1 MLVSFSVENFLSFNK
16 KQTFC
21 IEGGRVTKK
30 REHLIIDGA
39 TKKELLCFAAIF
51 GKNGAGKSNFI
62 RAVATLRDF
71 VVNAKLPQRAA
82 KWWCLLDEKN
92 ESAPSSFEIVFIAGG
107 TLYEYSLSIILSTG
121 IIEKERLVRITGNR
135 RTELF
140 SREENGSYK
149 FHHSIKGQKNDIE
162 VLSQT
167 FAMSGNPFLFSIN
180 HNTAGFYNANPQAKV
195 LNTVFRW
202 FSQTLEAIF
211 PEQPLQETSLL
222 EYDIKK
228 DEFAKLL
235 KEFDTGIEEI
245 DLEPTTKEKVF
256 ENLDI
261 KTQQKLNLH
270 MLFARPLAKAVNQL
284 SSQQGTQGE
293 HSNVATVVRNRHNI
307 FLISMKADGAF
318 EFFTLKFIHN
328 IAGKKVEF
336 YMISE
341 SDGTHRLF
349 QLLEILMTQKEKV
362 FVMDEISRSLH
373 PKLTIE
379 FIKKY
384 FKFAKNRRVQ
394 LFTTTH
400 ETRILKHDL
409 VRRDEIWIADSNE
422 DGSTKLFSLEEKQVR
437 IDKVLDENYMSGEWG
452 GTPEFE
458 EEE

>member
-16 KQTFC
+16 KQTFL

-30 REHLIIDGA
+30 REHLIIDGD

-62 RAVATLRDF
+62 RAIATLRDF
-71 VVNAKLPQRAA
+71 IVTAKLSQRAA
-82 KWWCLLDEKN
+82 RWWCLLDEKN
-92 ESAPSSFEIVFIAGG
+92 EAAPSSFEIVFIAGG
-107 TLYEYSLSIILSTG
+107 TLYEYSLSIILSAG
-121 IIEKERLVRITGNR
+121 IIAKERLVRITGNR

-140 SREENGSYK
+140 SREEDGSYK

-202 FSQTLEAIF
+202 FSQTLEVIF

-235 KEFDTGIEEI
+235 KEFDTGIEKI

-270 MLFARPLAKAVNQL
+270 MIFARPLAKAVNQI
-284 SSQQGTQGE
+284 SSQQGTQKE
-293 HSNVATVVRNRHNI
+293 LSTTVVRNRHNI
-307 FLISMKADGAF
+307 FLISMKTDGTF

-328 IAGKKVEF
+328 ICGKKVEF

-362 FVMDEISRSLH
+362 YVIDEISRSLH

-384 FKFAKNRRVQ
+384 FEFARNRRVQ

-400 ETRILKHDL
+400 ETRILSHDL

-437 IDKVLDENYMSGEWG
+437 IDKVLDENYMAGEWG
-452 GTPEFE
+452 GTPEF
-458 EEE
+458 